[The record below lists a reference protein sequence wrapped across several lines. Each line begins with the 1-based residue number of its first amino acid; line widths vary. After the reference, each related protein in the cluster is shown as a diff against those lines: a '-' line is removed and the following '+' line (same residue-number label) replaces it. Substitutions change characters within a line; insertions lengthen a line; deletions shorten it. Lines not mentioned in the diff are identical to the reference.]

1 MSDIFPDGVTTEQLE
16 KLLKEKYKKHM
27 KNKTPL
33 SDVIPVLDFGKAGGG
48 FRDLT
53 LVVKQIE
60 EKSQNKTC
68 PMQHIDLAL
77 YCLERLYAAIE
88 TNTDVIDLPPE
99 LIAELGA
106 DITEADKKLVA
117 SQMKQFKQNTA
128 AVISKV
134 VELYTRMQTATVIS
148 RLDCIRKHLRRTDPH
163 NKMLDKEVF
172 SYLLYSDELL
182 ESLQLK
188 RKDLPG
194 LDPI

>member
-1 MSDIFPDGVTTEQLE
+1 MSDTFPDGVTTEQLE
-16 KLLKEKYKKHM
+16 KLLKEKYKKQGI
-27 KNKTPL
+27 TPL

-60 EKSQNKTC
+60 DKSQNKTC

-77 YCLERLYAAIE
+77 HCLERLYASIE
-88 TNTDVIDLPPE
+88 TNTDVINLPPE

-148 RLDCIRKHLRRTDPH
+148 RLDCIRKHLRKTDPH
-163 NKMLDKEVF
+163 NKMSDKEVF

-182 ESLQLK
+182 KSLQLE